1 MDEDQN
7 GLESEKMDM
16 GSNKTFQKIY
26 GWYVIVNKIAGND
39 FTKHEYVY
47 NKTVMEVLNQTAFLI
62 DYDKEQN
69 RLQKEAQRQ
78 NK

>member
-1 MDEDQN
+1 
-7 GLESEKMDM
+7 
-16 GSNKTFQKIY
+16 
-26 GWYVIVNKIAGND
+26 
-39 FTKHEYVY
+39 
-47 NKTVMEVLNQTAFLI
+47 MEVLNQTAFLI